1 MSFGVIPADSMASL
15 AALSAISMMLSLS
28 LPYFV
33 LPAPRTQTL
42 LLVIS

>member
-1 MSFGVIPADSMASL
+1 MPADSMASF
-15 AALSAISMMLSLS
+15 AADIAISMMLSLS

-42 LLVIS
+42 LVM